1 MSIILSCYTLIS
13 ENFEMPTINK
23 KKNFT
28 LELMNQIST
37 LKTPPPSKKKSK
49 SKSKKNKKK
58 GTLKK
63 KKAAKVKGFAAA
75 NSQSNN
81 NSNIQ
86 ARIGDKTRSARS
98 KQDLGVITDFDNKKK
113 VWITNMG
120 RELYPSKQDKSWEIV
135 YYRIYVLSLR
145 PKPIRRRKYLPEG
158 WPFNTSPSIVDRTNN
173 SFTDATSNGT
183 NENNVDLRNRRS
195 NELESTEINNN
206 HSNNNGY
213 HSEGDYD
220 DRKLYMCVVSA
231 PSPELARQFILD
243 NNLFGIE
250 DIDKDGKPFQNSIW
264 LDEYLS
270 SCKDVG
276 ESFHQESML
285 LCINRY

>member
-13 ENFEMPTINK
+13 EKIEMPTINK

-28 LELMNQIST
+28 LALMNQIST

-63 KKAAKVKGFAAA
+63 NPARVKGFASA
-75 NSQSNN
+75 NSQNN
-81 NSNIQ
+81 DNSNMQ

-98 KQDLGVITDFDNKKK
+98 FQDLGLITDFDNRKK

-158 WPFNTSPSIVDRTNN
+158 WPFNTSPSIVDRSNN

-183 NENNVDLRNRRS
+183 NQNNVDLRDRRS
-195 NELESTEINNN
+195 YELESTEINNN
-206 HSNNNGY
+206 YSNNNGY

-231 PSPELARQFILD
+231 PTPEIARQFIID
-243 NNLFGIE
+243 NDLFGIE
-250 DIDKDGKPFQNSIW
+250 DLDEDGKPYENSIW

-276 ESFHQESML
+276 ESFHQKLLL